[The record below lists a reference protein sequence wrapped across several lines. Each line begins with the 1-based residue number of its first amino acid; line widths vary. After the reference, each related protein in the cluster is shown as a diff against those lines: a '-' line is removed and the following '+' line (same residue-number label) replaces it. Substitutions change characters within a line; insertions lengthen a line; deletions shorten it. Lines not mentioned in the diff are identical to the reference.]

1 MLRQVS
7 SRTRCIALIC
17 GRCSKKVG
25 GGFGQKGKTALAKML
40 NEANGGKKG
49 RKAQI
54 LAIETKCLKLCPK
67 GAVVTIGASHP
78 GTWLLIQP
86 GTPLDEVRE
95 QIGFGARTR
104 KDDQNK

>member
-1 MLRQVS
+1 MYRPDLWKML
-7 SRTRCIALIC
+7 
-17 GRCSKKVG
+17 KKVG